1 MNKKIISLI
10 AAISLL
16 MFLNGCFG
24 SDTVS
29 PTPEIKTQT
38 TLYENNEFSIYYPSE
53 WEKIEKTDFTSEMPK
68 ETQAAFRNNV
78 KSEIFTANV
87 NISKTDIAERLTS
100 KEYANEIIE
109 SQKQSLKNF
118 KEITKEDISLK
129 IAATDVSTVLYVF
142 EGKQRVSD
150 ETAKFTQ
157 TYLVKGNT
165 GYIATCAVSLEEDEN
180 TAKVCQNMI
189 RSFGLK

>member
-1 MNKKIISLI
+1 MNKKIISVIFMFGFLI
-10 AAISLL
+10 S
-16 MFLNGCFG
+16 LNGCFG
-24 SDTVS
+24 SDSTS

-38 TLYENNEFSIYYPSE
+38 TLYENDEFSIYFPSE

-68 ETQAAFRNNV
+68 ETQVAFRNNV

-87 NISKTDIAERLTS
+87 NVSKTDISERLTS

-109 SQKQSLKNF
+109 SQKQNLKNF
-118 KEITKEDISLK
+118 KEITKEDLNLK
-129 IAATDVSTVLYVF
+129 ISSTDVSSVLYVF
-142 EGKQRVSD
+142 DGKQRASD
-150 ETAKFTQ
+150 ETAKFSQ

-165 GYIATCAVSLEEDEN
+165 GYIATCAVSLTEDEN
-180 TAKVCQNMI
+180 TASICENMI

>member
-1 MNKKIISLI
+1 MNKKIISVI
-10 AAISLL
+10 AAVGLL

-24 SDTVS
+24 SDTVTTA
-29 PTPEIKTQT
+29 PDIKTQT

-53 WEKIEKTDFTSEMPK
+53 WEKIEKADFTSDMPK
-68 ETQAAFRNNV
+68 ETQVAFRNNV

-87 NISKTDIAERLTS
+87 NVSKTDIAERLTS

-109 SQKQSLKNF
+109 SQKQNLKNF
-118 KEITKEDISLK
+118 KELTKEDLTLK
-129 IAATDVSTVLYVF
+129 ITATDVGTVLYVF
-142 EGKQRVSD
+142 EGKQRASD

-165 GYIATCAVSLEEDEN
+165 GYIATCAVSLAEDAN
-180 TAKVCQNMI
+180 TANICQNMI
-189 RSFGLK
+189 RSLGLK